1 MYNTYSMKLKRWII
15 LGIILLLFVAGMLV
29 YPYIFGKESSEG
41 GAPTGKS
48 QGSQG
53 KPLNVVAQ
61 VLRYEDLSDVIRT
74 TGSLLPDEEV
84 SLSFETS
91 GKIVGIFFKEG
102 SEVKKGTLLAK
113 VNDQPL
119 QAELKKLEAQIPLAQ
134 DRVYRQ
140 KSLLEKDAV
149 SQEAYEQVMT
159 DLEKLK
165 ADIELVKS
173 HIAQTELRAP
183 FDGVIGLRQV
193 SEGSYASPT
202 TIVAQLTKIRPLK
215 LEFSINER
223 QSNELKQGARLDFTI
238 DGSLQKYSASVYA
251 LDPQVE
257 MKTRTMKARAM
268 YPNTDGQL
276 KPGRSA
282 SIEIKLH
289 EITNTI
295 VVPSEAIVAEM
306 GRSVAYLYRNGK
318 ARQVELTRGLRTESS
333 VQVLSGLQAGDT
345 LIVTGVM
352 QLRNEMPVTIDYFV
366 E

>member
-1 MYNTYSMKLKRWII
+1 MKTKKWII
-15 LGIILLLFVAGMLV
+15 LGAILALFIAGMLV
-29 YPYIFGKESSEG
+29 YPYIFKKSETHG
-41 GAPTGKS
+41 LPTGGNGGMS
-48 QGSQG
+48 G
-53 KPLNVVAQ
+53 KPLNIIAK
-61 VLRYEDLSDVIRT
+61 VLQYENVNDVIRT

-84 SLSFETS
+84 NLSFETS
-91 GKIVGIFFKEG
+91 GKIVGIFFNEG
-102 SEVKKGTLLAK
+102 TEVKKGTLLAK

-140 KSLLEKDAV
+140 KSLLDKDAV
-149 SQEAYEQVMT
+149 SQEAYEQVTT
-159 DLEKLK
+159 DLEKLN

-183 FDGVIGLRQV
+183 FDGIIGLRLV

-202 TIVAQLTKIRPLK
+202 TIIAQMTKIRPLK
-215 LEFSINER
+215 VEFSINER
-223 QSNELKQGARLDFTI
+223 QSNEIGQGTNLDFTI

-251 LDPQVE
+251 LEPQID

-268 YPNTDGQL
+268 YPNVDGKL

-295 VVPSEAIVAEM
+295 VVPSEAVIAEM
-306 GRSVAYLYRNGK
+306 GRSIAYIYRNGK
-318 ARQVELTRGLRTESS
+318 AQQVELTRGLRTESA
-333 VQVLSGLQAGDT
+333 VQILNGLQSGDT
-345 LIVTGVM
+345 LIVSGVM
-352 QLRNEMPVTIDYFV
+352 QLRNDMKVTIDYFI

>member
-1 MYNTYSMKLKRWII
+1 MS
-15 LGIILLLFVAGMLV
+15 
-29 YPYIFGKESSEG
+29 
-41 GAPTGKS
+41 
-48 QGSQG
+48 G

-61 VLRYEDLSDVIRT
+61 ILQYQDLNDVIRT

-84 SLSFETS
+84 SLSFEAS

-102 SEVKKGTLLAK
+102 SEVRKGTLLAK

-140 KSLLEKDAV
+140 KSLLDKDAV
-149 SQEAYEQVMT
+149 SQEAYEQVT
-159 DLEKLK
+159 TELEKLK
-165 ADIELVKS
+165 ADIELVKAR
-173 HIAQTELRAP
+173 IAQTELCAP
-183 FDGVIGLRQV
+183 FDGIIGLRLV
-193 SEGSYASPT
+193 SEGSFASPT
-202 TIVAQLTKIRPLK
+202 TIVTQLTKIKPLK
-215 LEFSINER
+215 VEFSINER
-223 QSNELKQGARLDFTI
+223 QSGEIKQGTNLDFTI
-238 DGSLQKYSASVYA
+238 DGSLQRYSASVYA
-251 LDPQVE
+251 LDPQID

-268 YPNTDGQL
+268 YPNVDGKL

-295 VVPSEAIVAEM
+295 VVPSEAVIAEM
-306 GRSVAYLYRNGK
+306 GRSVAYVYRNGK
-318 ARQVELTRGLRTESS
+318 AQQVELQRGLRTESS
-333 VQVLSGLQAGDT
+333 IQILSGLNVKDT

-352 QLRNEMPVTIDYFV
+352 QLRNDMPVTIDYFV